1 MNDLTHHDP
10 TEEQIQKEA
19 YYLWLAD
26 SRPEGRDVE
35 YWLAAK
41 ELLRHRH
48 ARSTGRKRAKAKADA
63 VAVSLTPAA
72 R

>member
-1 MNDLTHHDP
+1 MNDITHHEP

-19 YYLWLAD
+19 YYLWYAD
-26 SRPEGRDVE
+26 GCPSGRDLD

-48 ARSTGRKRAKAKADA
+48 ARPPGRKRTRAKADA
-63 VAVSLTPAA
+63 VAVPLTSVV